1 MRLTKTLAIAL
12 ETVGCV
18 IILTGIAIEVS
29 LGAELGYILITVGS
43 LGIAFGG
50 MVFAK
55 LLRKR

>member
-1 MRLTKTLAIAL
+1 MHLTKTLAVAL

-29 LGAELGYILITVGS
+29 MGADLGYVLITAG
-43 LGIAFGG
+43 AFFVAVGG

-55 LLRKR
+55 LLRK